1 MTTLPKL
8 DDKNANY
15 VLEMAETV
23 VEKTDNRRAGSS
35 GEEQAR
41 HLFLNE
47 IMKYCDEVSESNFI
61 TNPGAGTAMH
71 KFLCIVLIICVLL
84 FSLSV
89 NGGHIAPAAISLIL
103 SLLVFGIFSYKFL
116 FDGTKLDF
124 FKPKKKSGNIMGK
137 RYSRADTE
145 VRVVLTSHIDAP
157 QSYRSLILGNRW
169 PLVLSIGSLIG
180 NTLLF
185 CSQLAFLF
193 SGAPAGQPGFEFVR
207 ILCLLF
213 IPIYIIGIF
222 IVNPRVCSSGISASL
237 IPSATI
243 LSVMKQF
250 SEDSFRYEKTE
261 FCFLITGAEYSSRA
275 GAYAFA
281 KKYRRLF
288 SDVPTVFISLEE
300 ITTSEHLS
308 VFFRDGSGEKGSTEI
323 ASVIAQAAENLEINL
338 SKENSFMGSA
348 AFTPFATQN
357 FSACS
362 LGTSKKN
369 ISKTVSPNEDKITA
383 VRRKTVCDV
392 AELIIE
398 TLNYY
403 DS

>member
-1 MTTLPKL
+1 MTALPKL

-23 VEKTDNRRAGSS
+23 VEETGNRRAGSK
-35 GEEQAR
+35 GEEQAGR
-41 HLFLNE
+41 LFLNE
-47 IMKYCDEVSESNFI
+47 IMKYCDEVSEQSFT
-61 TNPGAGTAMH
+61 TNPGAGTVIH
-71 KFLCIVLIICVLL
+71 KFLCIILILCVLL
-84 FSLSV
+84 FSVSV
-89 NGGHIAPAAISLIL
+89 DGGHIAPASISLIL
-103 SLLVFGIFSYKFL
+103 SLLAFCVFSYKFL

-124 FKPKKKSGNIMGK
+124 FKPKKKSTNILGK

-145 VRVVLTSHIDAP
+145 MRVVLTSHLDAP
-157 QSYRSLILGNRW
+157 QSYRNLILGSKW
-169 PLVLSIGSLIG
+169 PLILSICALIG
-180 NTLLF
+180 NTILF
-185 CSQLAFLF
+185 CSQLIFLF
-193 SGAPAGQPGFEFVR
+193 SGAPAGQSGFEAAS
-207 ILCLLF
+207 IICIIF
-213 IPIYIIGIF
+213 IPFYVIGIF
-222 IVNPRVCSSGISASL
+222 IVNPRVCASGISASL

-243 LSVMKQF
+243 LSIIKQF

-261 FCFLITGAEYSSRA
+261 VCYLITGAEYSSRA

-300 ITTSEHLS
+300 ITSSEKLS
-308 VFFRDGSGEKGSTEI
+308 VFFRDGSGEKGSPEI
-323 ASVIAQAAENLEINL
+323 ASVIAQAAENLEISL

-348 AFTPFATQN
+348 AFTPFAAQG
-357 FSACS
+357 FAACS
-362 LGTSKKN
+362 IGTTKKN
-369 ISKTVSPNEDKITA
+369 IAKTLSPNEDKLTS
-383 VRRKTVCDV
+383 VRRKTVYDV

>member
-1 MTTLPKL
+1 MTALPKL

-23 VEKTDNRRAGSS
+23 VEKTDSLRAGSK

-47 IMKYCDEVSESNFI
+47 IMKYCDEVSEQSFT
-61 TNPGAGTAMH
+61 TNPGAGTVIH
-71 KFLCIVLIICVLL
+71 KFLCIIVILCILL
-84 FSLSV
+84 FSVSV
-89 NGGHIAPAAISLIL
+89 NGGYIAPASISLIL
-103 SLLVFGIFSYKFL
+103 SLLSFCLFAYKFL

-124 FKPKKKSGNIMGK
+124 FKPKKKSANIMGK
-137 RYSRADTE
+137 RYSRSDTE
-145 VRVVLTSHIDAP
+145 LRVVLTSHLDAP
-157 QSYRSLILGNRW
+157 QSYRSLILGSRW
-169 PLVLSIGSLIG
+169 PLILGICAIVG
-180 NTLLF
+180 NTVLF
-185 CSQLAFLF
+185 CSQLVFLF
-193 SGAPAGQPGFEFVR
+193 SGAPAGQTGFEAAKT
-207 ILCLLF
+207 ICQLF
-213 IPIYIIGIF
+213 IPFYIIGIF
-222 IVNPRVCSSGISASL
+222 IVNPRICSSGISSSL

-243 LSVMKQF
+243 LSIMKQF

-261 FCFLITGAEYSSRA
+261 ICYLVTGAEYSSRA

-281 KKYRRLF
+281 KKYKRLF

-300 ITTSEHLS
+300 ITTSDNLS
-308 VFFRDGSGEKGSTEI
+308 VFFRDASGEKGSTEI
-323 ASVIAQAAENLEINL
+323 ASVIAQAAENLEIKLN
-338 SKENSFMGSA
+338 KENSFTGTA
-348 AFTPFATQN
+348 AFAPFATQN

-369 ISKTVSPNEDKITA
+369 IAKVFSANEDKLTA
-383 VRRKTVCDV
+383 VRRKTVCDMG
-392 AELIIE
+392 ELLIE